1 MILRIENRAKEH
13 KDVIA
18 HFLRSFD
25 KPFILGMSGGL
36 DSSVVA
42 ALCSE
47 AGKTRALIMP
57 ESTNITSEES
67 TRDAVE
73 LAENLSIEYEVI
85 NIDGMVKAL
94 SPFKSRV
101 SEGNAKARA
110 RMCLLYKRAN
120 EEDCFVVG
128 TSNKSEIM
136 TGYST
141 KFGDGASDIL
151 PIGDLYKTEVRF
163 LAREL
168 GIPEKIIKKVPSAE
182 LYPGQT
188 DEGELGIDYETLDLI
203 LKGLELQIN
212 DEGIAGALNMPVA
225 RIKRVRE
232 MVECSRHKRRAPYI
246 LKLGVRTPWIDW
258 L

>member
-1 MILRIENRAKEH
+1 MILKIENRAKEQ
-13 KDVIA
+13 KDVIV

-25 KPFILGMSGGL
+25 KPFIVGMSGGL

-47 AGKTRALIMP
+47 AGKARALIMP
-57 ESTNITSEES
+57 DSVTSEQS
-67 TRDAVE
+67 TKDAVE
-73 LAENLSIEYEVI
+73 LANKLGVEHELM
-85 NIDGMVKAL
+85 NIDNAVKAL
-94 SPFKSRV
+94 GLFKTKI
-101 SEGNAKARA
+101 SEANAKARA
-110 RMCLLYKRAN
+110 RMCLLYRRAN

-136 TGYST
+136 MGYST

-168 GIPEKIIKKVPSAE
+168 SIPEAIIKKVPSAE

-188 DEGELGIDYETLDLI
+188 DEGELGMDYETLDLI
-203 LKGLELQIN
+203 LKGLELQVN
-212 DEGIAGALNMPVA
+212 DDGIAGALNMPVA
-225 RIKRVRE
+225 RIERVRE